1 MREEDM
7 RIKVLICAT
16 LLLAVTAGAGF
27 CEEENKAINKSP
39 FSFLQGFFMGDEY
52 VEYQDKLA
60 KLEESYKEG
69 RLSKEDYAQQKLDL
83 EKSYKLSQ
91 R

>member
-1 MREEDM
+1 MK
-7 RIKVLICAT
+7 IKVLILAAALLCA
-16 LLLAVTAGAGF
+16 AGSGF
-27 CEEENKAINKSP
+27 CEENKAINKSP

-60 KLEESYKEG
+60 KLEDSYKQG
-69 RLSKEDYAQQKLDL
+69 KLSKEDYAQQKLDL
-83 EKSYKLSQ
+83 EKSYKLSE